1 MKKKRHAK
9 ILELIQGYE
18 IDTQEELQDKLK
30 DCGFVVT
37 QATISRDIKELR
49 LLKELAANG
58 NYKYTTGRKGNE
70 EFANRLGG
78 IFAESILKV
87 DYAMNIVVIKCF
99 SGMANA
105 ACAAIDAMQWDGVV
119 GTLAG
124 DDTIFVLCRNE
135 DCAAAFAA
143 DVERMINA

>member
-9 ILELIQGYE
+9 ILELIQNFE

-49 LLKELAANG
+49 LVKELSG
-58 NYKYTTGRKGNE
+58 SGKYKYSTGRKLNDD
-70 EFANRLGG
+70 FASRLGG
-78 IFAESILKV
+78 IFSESIINL
-87 DYAMNIVVIKCF
+87 DYAMNTVVIKCF

-105 ACAAIDAMQWDGVV
+105 ACAAIDAMRWDGVV

-124 DDTIFVLCRNE
+124 DDTIFVLCRSE
-135 DCAAAFAA
+135 DCAIIFAS
-143 DVERMINA
+143 DVERMIHA

>member
-9 ILELIQGYE
+9 ILELIQSFE
-18 IDTQEELQDKLK
+18 IDTQEDLQEKLK
-30 DCGFVVT
+30 ECGFIVT

-49 LLKELAANG
+49 LVKELSSDG
-58 NYKYTTGRKGNE
+58 TYKYSTGRKLNDD
-70 EFANRLGG
+70 FATRLGG
-78 IFAESILKV
+78 IFSESITNL
-87 DYAMNIVVIKCF
+87 DYAINTVVIKCF

-105 ACAAIDAMQWDGVV
+105 ACAAIDAMEWDGVV

-135 DCAAAFAA
+135 DCAAVFVS
-143 DVERMINA
+143 DLERMIHA

>member
-9 ILELIQGYE
+9 ILELIQNYE
-18 IDTQEELQDKLK
+18 IDTQEELQERLK
-30 DCGFVVT
+30 ESGFIVT

-49 LLKELAANG
+49 LIKELTVNG
-58 NYKYTTGRKGNE
+58 KYKYSTGRNMNDD
-70 EFANRLGG
+70 FVARLGG
-78 IFAESILKV
+78 IFSESILKV
-87 DYAMNIVVIKCF
+87 DYAMNTVVIKCF

-105 ACAAIDAMQWDGVV
+105 ACAAIDSMEWDGLV

-135 DCAAAFAA
+135 DCAIVFAS
-143 DVERMINA
+143 DLERMIHA

>member
-9 ILELIQGYE
+9 ILELIQNYE
-18 IDTQEELQDKLK
+18 IDTQEELQERLK
-30 DCGFVVT
+30 ESGFIVT

-49 LLKELAANG
+49 LIKELTVNG
-58 NYKYTTGRKGNE
+58 KYKYSTGRNMNDD
-70 EFANRLGG
+70 FVARLGG
-78 IFAESILKV
+78 IFSESILKV
-87 DYAMNIVVIKCF
+87 DYAMNTVVIKCF

-105 ACAAIDAMQWDGVV
+105 ACAAIDSMEWDGVV

-135 DCAAAFAA
+135 DCAIVFAS
-143 DVERMINA
+143 DLEGMIHA